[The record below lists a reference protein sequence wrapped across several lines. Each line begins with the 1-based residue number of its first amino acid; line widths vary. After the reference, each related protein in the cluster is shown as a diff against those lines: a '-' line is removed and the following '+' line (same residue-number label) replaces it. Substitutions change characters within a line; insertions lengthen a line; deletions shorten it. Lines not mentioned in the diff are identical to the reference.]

1 MQNQGVSRAMHPL
14 KPLGE
19 GPPFFLQLMVPQALL
34 TQPLSL
40 RHRASPRMPL
50 SSYKDAR
57 QTGSAS
63 PNSSVTSS
71 SPITS
76 ATGLVPNEVKAEMK
90 VNGKIQE
97 GGN

>member
-1 MQNQGVSRAMHPL
+1 MQNQGVSRAMQPL

-19 GPPFFLQLMVPQALL
+19 GPPFFLQLMVPQAVL

-40 RHRASPRMPL
+40 RHRASPRVPL
-50 SSYKDAR
+50 SSYKDAH

-63 PNSSVTSS
+63 PDSSVTSS

-76 ATGLVPNEVKAEMK
+76 ATGLVPNEVKA
-90 VNGKIQE
+90 GH
-97 GGN
+97 